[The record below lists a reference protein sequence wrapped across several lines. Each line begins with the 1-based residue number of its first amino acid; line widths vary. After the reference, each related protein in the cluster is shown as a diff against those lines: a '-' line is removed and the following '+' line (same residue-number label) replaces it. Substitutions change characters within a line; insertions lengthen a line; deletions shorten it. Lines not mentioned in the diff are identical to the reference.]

1 MTSYQNALKDLIVAI
16 NAHPSITAYK
26 EAKQQLSQLDQFE
39 DQAYQMKRYQQEA
52 ELFQKIAKNQAAAV
66 SSNKAKELEH
76 HLNHQPVIDDY
87 REKMQDASDL
97 IQYITKRIEEQ
108 LNEELTNGKS

>member
-1 MTSYQNALKDLIVAI
+1 M
-16 NAHPSITAYK
+16 
-26 EAKQQLSQLDQFE
+26 
-39 DQAYQMKRYQQEA
+39 
-52 ELFQKIAKNQAAAV
+52 
-66 SSNKAKELEH
+66 SSNKAKELEY